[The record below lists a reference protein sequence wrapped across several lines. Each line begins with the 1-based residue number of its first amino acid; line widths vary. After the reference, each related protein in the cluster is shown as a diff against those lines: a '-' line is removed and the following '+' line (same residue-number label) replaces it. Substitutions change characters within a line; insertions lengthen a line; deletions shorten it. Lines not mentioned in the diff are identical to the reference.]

1 MTGETAR
8 ARSHGR
14 WITAG
19 LCVILVAV
27 TTVAVER
34 GLAWRESQAQ
44 QQERIEAVEAAEAEV
59 LGLITI
65 SAATTNE
72 DLETLIARA
81 TASFRDDLRA
91 QEDRRREEVVA
102 NEVVATGE
110 VVSSGVVEVE
120 DDSAVVVV
128 AARGTVD
135 NRNSA
140 APEPR
145 SYRLEV
151 RLEQVDDTWLVS
163 SLRFVA

>member
-1 MTGETAR
+1 M
-8 ARSHGR
+8 
-14 WITAG
+14 
-19 LCVILVAV
+19 
-27 TTVAVER
+27 
-34 GLAWRESQAQ
+34 
-44 QQERIEAVEAAEAEV
+44 AA
-59 LGLITI
+59 LGWMATI
-65 SAATTNE
+65 FYLSS
-72 DLETLIARA
+72 L
-81 TASFRDDLRA
+81 S
-91 QEDRRREEVVA
+91 